1 MDNPFQSKPLT
12 EGQIKWAVKQ
22 TKSMTQAS
30 KVLNV
35 SYTTFKKYSSMY
47 GLFKPNQE
55 GKGIPKRRSMKKG
68 TDINFD
74 LDSWINTTREM
85 GL

>member
-1 MDNPFQSKPLT
+1 MNPFESKPLT
-12 EGQIKWAVKQ
+12 EGQIKWAIQQ

-35 SYTTFKKYSSMY
+35 TYTTFKKYAKRY
-47 GLFKPNQE
+47 DLFKPNQE
-55 GKGIPKRRSMKKG
+55 GRGIPKRRSMKKG

>member
-1 MDNPFQSKPLT
+1 MSNPFQSKPLT
-12 EGQIKWAVKQ
+12 EGQIKWAIQQ
-22 TKSMTQAS
+22 TRSMTQAS

-35 SYTTFKKYSSMY
+35 TYTTFKKYSLRY

-55 GKGIPKRRSMKKG
+55 GRGIPKRRNMKVG
-68 TDINFD
+68 TKIDFNMD
-74 LDSWINTTREM
+74 RWIDTKREM